1 MAKTRRA
8 PVLHLLL
15 AVLALAGALSA
26 ARAEFANPSGVAVII
41 GNRTYAGDIP
51 AVDYAHR
58 DADAFRRYVVDVL
71 GFDPENVI
79 DLRDATQAK
88 MWSTF
93 GSRTPPERS
102 ELWSYLEDEGSDVV
116 VFYSGHGAPGLDD
129 RRGYLLPVDAD
140 PNTAEL
146 NGYPIDLLYENLARL
161 AEPKTARV
169 YLDACFSGGSAG
181 GGMLIEGASPVFVE
195 APLPEAGG
203 ERLSVPSAASGKQ
216 LASWDRKAKHG
227 LFTHHLLDALY
238 GAGDADSDGQVTAR
252 EAKAYLDRHMTRAAK
267 RTWKRRQKASFAGN
281 PDAVLAHAGDRG
293 AFPARPSLDD
303 SGAVAGGAGDE
314 PPPPETAKALEEALG
329 LTHVQRVLVQHGLL
343 SLGHEIGLVDG
354 ACCFPHSLVESPGD
368 FTGLFRCRI
377 SWDDEAIRERSGE
390 ASFPMNRCYTSGE
403 GVGARAPSVGTGW
416 ASAAHG
422 KLLVALLVEKLIRH
436 ATAISPWGYD
446 LATPAT
452 AQRVA

>member
-93 GSRTPPERS
+93 GSRTTPERS

-195 APLPEAGG
+195 AARVVGPQGEAWA
-203 ERLSVPSAASGKQ
+203 VHPPPSGC
-216 LASWDRKAKHG
+216 
-227 LFTHHLLDALY
+227 ALR
-238 GAGDADSDGQVTAR
+238 GRGRGFGRPSDG
-252 EAKAYLDRHMTRAAK
+252 TR
-267 RTWKRRQKASFAGN
+267 
-281 PDAVLAHAGDRG
+281 
-293 AFPARPSLDD
+293 
-303 SGAVAGGAGDE
+303 
-314 PPPPETAKALEEALG
+314 
-329 LTHVQRVLVQHGLL
+329 
-343 SLGHEIGLVDG
+343 
-354 ACCFPHSLVESPGD
+354 
-368 FTGLFRCRI
+368 
-377 SWDDEAIRERSGE
+377 
-390 ASFPMNRCYTSGE
+390 GE
-403 GVGARAPSVGTGW
+403 GVPRPPHDARGETDLEATSEGELRGQPGRGARACGRPGRVSGASV
-416 ASAAHG
+416 A
-422 KLLVALLVEKLIRH
+422 
-436 ATAISPWGYD
+436 
-446 LATPAT
+446 
-452 AQRVA
+452 